1 MDLAP
6 SLPVGQTRSSMAGS
20 ALALLEPLI
29 SIAVLW
35 LCTRVHGA
43 RFDNATALLSLLI
56 FALSFPSRANALD
69 RRRTLFRDVFATW
82 PLICF
87 LLLLFGYSGGFL
99 SHFNSGA
106 LAAWALATP
115 FAVLLGHIALA
126 RTVRAIASEHARR
139 ALIVGVNPLARS
151 LVERITDNKH
161 LGLEFCGFVD
171 DRDPQRIDPG
181 QPPALCGK
189 VSDLPGQ
196 VRAQQADVVYITL
209 PMSSHPRIL
218 SILNSLQ
225 DTTASIYFVPDIT
238 MFDLIQA
245 RVDEVQGIPV
255 LAVCETPFQG
265 VSGTAKRLLD
275 VVVSLSA
282 LVMLLPLLLGVAAL
296 IRIESA
302 GPIIFRQ
309 RRYGLDGQEI
319 IVWKFRSMT
328 VTEDGDQQYRQ
339 VVRGDS
345 RVTRVG
351 RIIRATSI
359 DELPQLFNVLQ
370 GKMSIVGP
378 RPHAV
383 AVNERYRKL
392 ISGYMVRHKVRPG
405 ITGWAQVNGYRGGDE
420 IEHMRKRIEYDLEYL
435 RHWSLGLDLR
445 IMFRTV
451 ALVLRDARAF

>member
-1 MDLAP
+1 
-6 SLPVGQTRSSMAGS
+6 
-20 ALALLEPLI
+20 
-29 SIAVLW
+29 
-35 LCTRVHGA
+35 
-43 RFDNATALLSLLI
+43 
-56 FALSFPSRANALD
+56 
-69 RRRTLFRDVFATW
+69 
-82 PLICF
+82 
-87 LLLLFGYSGGFL
+87 
-99 SHFNSGA
+99 
-106 LAAWALATP
+106 
-115 FAVLLGHIALA
+115 
-126 RTVRAIASEHARR
+126 
-139 ALIVGVNPLARS
+139 
-151 LVERITDNKH
+151 
-161 LGLEFCGFVD
+161 
-171 DRDPQRIDPG
+171 
-181 QPPALCGK
+181 
-189 VSDLPGQ
+189 
-196 VRAQQADVVYITL
+196 
-209 PMSSHPRIL
+209 
-218 SILNSLQ
+218 
-225 DTTASIYFVPDIT
+225 
-238 MFDLIQA
+238 
-245 RVDEVQGIPV
+245 
-255 LAVCETPFQG
+255 
-265 VSGTAKRLLD
+265 
-275 VVVSLSA
+275 
-282 LVMLLPLLLGVAAL
+282 MLLPLLLGVAAL

-345 RVTRVG
+345 RVTKVG